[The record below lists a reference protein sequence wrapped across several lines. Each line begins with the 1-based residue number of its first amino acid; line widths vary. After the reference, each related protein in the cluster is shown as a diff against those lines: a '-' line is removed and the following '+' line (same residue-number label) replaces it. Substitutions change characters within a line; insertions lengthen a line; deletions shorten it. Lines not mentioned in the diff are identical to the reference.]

1 MSIDFSL
8 LVDETWIR
16 KFISF
21 VPCVLIQMVRK
32 GQITDFSLDIS
43 PIFMFIVLYYHWF
56 ALLLQGL
63 KLYPPEAG
71 EFLQWKRTY
80 SAVCVA
86 LKILILRTLQKMRL
100 NWSIPLF
107 ARTHLS
113 QCVELWNLPSKSQW
127 KLSDF
132 DTRLVRKVFFDPCIK
147 IFGSQKLPNVQ
158 SFVMYL
164 QNQNHVPH
172 RVLKASMETCTLLKL
187 VFGWKWLIYL
197 GLCFRIVTLQVFQ
210 FVQFILIR
218 GVFQNFFPVTTGFS
232 SLKFASE
239 CFLLD
244 GKFNQ
249 KAKPQ
254 VAALNPAAGRFLNV
268 SVLVWEQN
276 TGFLRHVLGWVFL
289 KLCPF

>member
-8 LVDETWIR
+8 MVDETWIR
-16 KFISF
+16 KFNSF

-132 DTRLVRKVFFDPCIK
+132 DKRLVRKVSFRSLHWNIGRP
-147 IFGSQKLPNVQ
+147 KLPNVL

-164 QNQNHVPH
+164 HNRTHVPL
-172 RVLKASMETCTLLKL
+172 RVLKASIVTCTFLKL
-187 VFGWKWLIYL
+187 IFGWRWVIYL
-197 GLCFRIVTLQVFQ
+197 VPCFRIVIPQVFR
-210 FVQFILIR
+210 FVQIILIH
-218 GVFQNFFPVTTGFS
+218 GEFQNFFPVTTGV
-232 SLKFASE
+232 
-239 CFLLD
+239 FLLRVC
-244 GKFNQ
+244 K
-249 KAKPQ
+249 
-254 VAALNPAAGRFLNV
+254 
-268 SVLVWEQN
+268 
-276 TGFLRHVLGWVFL
+276 WVFPPCR
-289 KLCPF
+289 KAPSKS